1 MSVWQPLGPEKIIIC
16 AASVSSTMSQTLGC
30 CQCSFKMQCFCKF
43 IDFRAP
49 KLYWPSATFTQLV
62 LPFLSDFNRS
72 SLQSSLLV
80 MSLIFQSTNPQML
93 TDIPSVP
100 DVLLDTCREHAKKK
114 KKKNP
119 WCLLSRLGCSCTIF
133 FLLFAVAFLL
143 PSTWLVHLD
152 LLVSTF
158 GGVVFKELWDNKDK
172 SFNNL
177 ERKLNWYGKS
187 ELING
192 TALLFLMLPTMEWLL
207 LLRNV
212 FSIFWVAC
220 LLCKWII
227 YVFVVCWA
235 HSICSSCCVFFVRK
249 KLYWDTVT

>member
-62 LPFLSDFNRS
+62 LPFHSDFNLS

-80 MSLIFQSTNPQML
+80 MSFIFQSTNPQML

-114 KKKNP
+114 KKIH
-119 WCLLSRLGCSCTIF
+119 GASCPGWAALAQYF
-133 FLLFAVAFLL
+133 SSFLLWLSCYL
-143 PSTWLVHLD
+143 PP
-152 LLVSTF
+152 
-158 GGVVFKELWDNKDK
+158 G
-172 SFNNL
+172 
-177 ERKLNWYGKS
+177 
-187 ELING
+187 
-192 TALLFLMLPTMEWLL
+192 
-207 LLRNV
+207 
-212 FSIFWVAC
+212 
-220 LLCKWII
+220 
-227 YVFVVCWA
+227 
-235 HSICSSCCVFFVRK
+235 
-249 KLYWDTVT
+249 

>member
-43 IDFRAP
+43 TDFRAL
-49 KLYWPSATFTQLV
+49 KLYWPSATFMQLV

-80 MSLIFQSTNPQML
+80 MSFIFQSTNHQML

-100 DVLLDTCREHAKKK
+100 DVLLDTFREHAK

-119 WCLLSRLGCSCTIF
+119 WCLLSRLGCFCTTL
-133 FLLFAVAFLL
+133 FLLFAGAFLS

-152 LLVSTF
+152 LLSCLNFWTSCVYR
-158 GGVVFKELWDNKDK
+158 VV
-172 SFNNL
+172 
-177 ERKLNWYGKS
+177 R
-187 ELING
+187 
-192 TALLFLMLPTMEWLL
+192 
-207 LLRNV
+207 
-212 FSIFWVAC
+212 
-220 LLCKWII
+220 
-227 YVFVVCWA
+227 
-235 HSICSSCCVFFVRK
+235 
-249 KLYWDTVT
+249 